1 MKKYLS
7 TYFTKLLLL
16 CLVIGSIPIIVQTIF
31 LYVKSSEIVQDKVQL
46 SNASLLKQTQMN
58 IEQRLKS
65 IELIMLQFS
74 NSSLV
79 HRSMQTELTS
89 KQFLLA
95 NDLFSTISTLQVFQN
110 GVQNVFLINIAK
122 NWILDTGV
130 HTMEATRKEERY
142 HQLLNNK
149 SSSFWLLNDDYLPP
163 HIGKDSSSKPV
174 LLVQKIPI
182 LSNTPNG
189 LVLVQ
194 MFSDELNQL
203 LDNSS
208 IQGTLL
214 VLDEQHQVVAHSP
227 NGQFQ
232 LDDNINSYIPW
243 ETIEHQADSSGYLEL
258 EISDNLMGVN
268 YLKSSYNG
276 WTYLS
281 VIPFGEI
288 KRETRSI
295 GMLSMVFAMIIL
307 LLTAVLSYYG
317 TKRLYTPVGQM
328 MKKLTLGD
336 PKARKKGNEFEAIMS
351 KIGSILLDQRI
362 LDEKTNQHVKQL
374 RYYFIHQL
382 LKGDLTSSN
391 IRQNKVQYGFT
402 GDYERYSVA
411 VVQIE
416 DLEKTHYSTTDNAL
430 LMFAVQNIAEELLGN
445 DSLFG
450 SVLIDHYYAV
460 IFKHESSSYELIK
473 REIYGIAEKFQE
485 NVYKYLKLEISIGIS
500 RPYAAIDHSQLAYQE
515 ALEALKYQIQFGK
528 RAVLYLQDLQPSEQN
543 VVRYPIQQL
552 QILSQAIKSGDTAKA
567 QETVKEI
574 IHELPRDN
582 VMLQEYQF
590 ALLRIIID
598 ILKIPADL
606 GISIHYLVNKDNL
619 DIDML
624 LKKNRGQLIAWINH
638 ECIVPVIEA
647 IHLNRNAQR
656 LRIIEEVQRIIHL
669 EFDQNL
675 TLESVAARLD
685 IHPSYIRRLI
695 KQETGSSFNQ
705 FLSDYRLEIAKQWL
719 ANTDMKIMEIADSLC
734 YNNPQNFIR
743 YFRRMTGITP
753 GQYREVSSKLPEDFN
768 PDLDRPEEN

>member
-1 MKKYLS
+1 MEPL
-7 TYFTKLLLL
+7 TY
-16 CLVIGSIPIIVQTIF
+16 
-31 LYVKSSEIVQDKVQL
+31 
-46 SNASLLKQTQMN
+46 
-58 IEQRLKS
+58 
-65 IELIMLQFS
+65 
-74 NSSLV
+74 
-79 HRSMQTELTS
+79 
-89 KQFLLA
+89 
-95 NDLFSTISTLQVFQN
+95 
-110 GVQNVFLINIAK
+110 
-122 NWILDTGV
+122 
-130 HTMEATRKEERY
+130 
-142 HQLLNNK
+142 
-149 SSSFWLLNDDYLPP
+149 
-163 HIGKDSSSKPV
+163 
-174 LLVQKIPI
+174 
-182 LSNTPNG
+182 
-189 LVLVQ
+189 
-194 MFSDELNQL
+194 
-203 LDNSS
+203 
-208 IQGTLL
+208 
-214 VLDEQHQVVAHSP
+214 
-227 NGQFQ
+227 
-232 LDDNINSYIPW
+232 
-243 ETIEHQADSSGYLEL
+243 
-258 EISDNLMGVN
+258 
-268 YLKSSYNG
+268 
-276 WTYLS
+276 
-281 VIPFGEI
+281 
-288 KRETRSI
+288 
-295 GMLSMVFAMIIL
+295 
-307 LLTAVLSYYG
+307 
-317 TKRLYTPVGQM
+317 
-328 MKKLTLGD
+328 
-336 PKARKKGNEFEAIMS
+336 KARKDTGYPGGRDVYADPALKLGISDWKKYEYYYRLWGRLLFNPDTDPEVWRRYLRHEFAEAAEAS
-351 KIGSILLDQRI
+351 EQALGFASRI
-362 LDEKTNQHVKQL
+362 LP
-374 RYYFIHQL
+374 
-382 LKGDLTSSN
+382 
-391 IRQNKVQYGFT
+391 
-402 GDYERYSVA
+402 SVTVSHLPSA
-411 VVQIE
+411 AHTVNWTE
-416 DLEKTHYSTTDNAL
+416 H
-430 LMFAVQNIAEELLGN
+430 
-445 DSLFG
+445 
-450 SVLIDHYYAV
+450 
-460 IFKHESSSYELIK
+460 
-473 REIYGIAEKFQE
+473 
-485 NVYKYLKLEISIGIS
+485 
-500 RPYAAIDHSQLAYQE
+500 AAIDHSQLAYQE

-619 DIDML
+619 YIDML